1 MWEDFSSLIYLATY
15 ILDLRVVSIR
25 RNSDSEAEL
34 DSPTWL
40 DLGFLT
46 KKQKVKKF
54 GGDPLFFFRIYHTA
68 ERIRAVQVAP
78 VHGRAP
84 SSKAASLPHNS
95 RDHIGNLQQ
104 RLLLISSTAS

>member
-54 GGDPLFFFRIYHTA
+54 GGDPLFFFVSITPPSASEQSRWRQPTA
-68 ERIRAVQVAP
+68 ELRHKRRV
-78 VHGRAP
+78 RF
-84 SSKAASLPHNS
+84 PHHS
-95 RDHIGNLQQ
+95 P
-104 RLLLISSTAS
+104 